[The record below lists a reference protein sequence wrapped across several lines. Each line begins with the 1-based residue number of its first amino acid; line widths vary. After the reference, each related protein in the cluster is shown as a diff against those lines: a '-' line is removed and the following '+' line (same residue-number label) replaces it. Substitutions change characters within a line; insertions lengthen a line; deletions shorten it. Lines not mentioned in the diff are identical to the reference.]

1 MQIRQLV
8 TVLGLCLFQARA
20 MIVNEPFDNAL
31 KSFVMFMTPSDAP
44 VHESKKFQSVA
55 DALKYPGLSSD
66 PHSLQHIVHHSIAP
80 IMRTNQE
87 NLPYIYAGYDGY
99 LRTVKSSALK
109 HEPATR
115 DLRLSLYRSAI
126 YNELKAMVDSNPE
139 MLTPEN
145 LEHLRGHLLPILNP
159 QAGVHQSNHANP
171 TAKLVEQFREEAENV
186 FRTEPKGIKAMDREE
201 INKQLEA
208 TNKNKNVPAA
218 LLINKRFG
226 NNLIGHYLKH
236 HAHHDHHA
244 HFASA
249 GVPSSMHAV
258 PVA

>member
-55 DALKYPGLSSD
+55 DALKDPGLSSD
-66 PHSLQHIVHHSIAP
+66 PHSLQHIVQHTIAP
-80 IMRTNQE
+80 IMRSNQE

-99 LRTVKSSALK
+99 LMTVKSSALK
-109 HEPATR
+109 DEPELR

-126 YNELKAMVDSNPE
+126 YNELKAMFDSNPK
-139 MLTPEN
+139 MLAPEN
-145 LEHLRGHLLPILNP
+145 LEHLRGHLLPILNQ
-159 QAGVHQSNHANP
+159 QAGVHQSSHTSP
-171 TAKLVEQFREEAENV
+171 TAKLVDPFREESKNV

-208 TNKNKNVPAA
+208 TNNNKNVPDAV
-218 LLINKRFG
+218 LIDERFG
-226 NNLIGHYLKH
+226 NDLIGNYLKH
-236 HAHHDHHA
+236 RAHHDY
-244 HFASA
+244 FASA
-249 GVPSSMHAV
+249 GVPSSMHSV